1 MICCLNPNCKQP
13 QNPDN
18 AKICQSCESKLF
30 PLLRDRYR
38 ILQPIGQG
46 GFGRTYLAIDEDR
59 LKTRCVVKQFSPQ
72 VQSARS
78 LDKAIRLFDQEAV
91 RLHELGEHPQI
102 PALLAYFEQ
111 DQRLYLVQ
119 QFIEGLNL
127 TQELQQQGRFS
138 EQKIR
143 DVLADLLPVL
153 RFVHECQVVHRDI
166 TPSNIV
172 RRKLDY
178 KLVLIDFGVAKLLSD
193 VTLAQPG
200 TKIGTEGYSPIEQ
213 LRSGKAYPASDLY
226 SLGATCLYLM
236 TRVKPEELYD
246 PLQGRW
252 LWRECLARKGVN
264 VSSQLGQILDKLLKD
279 LVSDRYQSVDEVLQD
294 LQAVASPLP
303 DSALKPTSPPLS
315 TIPPS
320 SQPPRSRPITSQP
333 PLPRPSGHA
342 VSGSTSGSISG
353 HSTSAPRS
361 SAPISQPAS
370 SPTTSQ
376 APSSGRTFSG
386 SPKSQLDLWRCVGT
400 LTGHSSWVMSL
411 AISSR
416 KQILVSGSLDD
427 TIRVW
432 NLQTGN
438 LIRTLSGHLKAVNS
452 VAISPDG
459 QLLVSGSDDTTVK
472 IWNLQTGDLL
482 HSLVGH
488 SRDVNSVM
496 ITPNGLLLASGSED
510 RTVRLWKV
518 RTGELLR
525 TLSGTAGM
533 VKSVAISPNSL
544 LLASGGLDNQI
555 KLWHL
560 GSGELTR
567 ILYGHFNS
575 VNSVAIT
582 PDGQILASG
591 SKDKTIRLWNLQTG
605 EVIRTLTGHSDMVNA
620 IVITPDGRML
630 ISGSSDKTIK
640 IWSVGT
646 GDLICTLT
654 DHSSP
659 ISAIAIS
666 AGGQLFASGS
676 WDNTIKIWQLTS

>member
-13 QNPDN
+13 QNPDS
-18 AKICQSCESKLF
+18 ATVCQSCESKLF

-91 RLHELGEHPQI
+91 RLHEMGEHPQI

-127 TQELQQQGRFS
+127 AQELHQQGRFG

-143 DVLADLLPVL
+143 DVLNDLLPVL

-172 RRKLDY
+172 RRKLDQ

-236 TRVKPEELYD
+236 TQVKPEELYD
-246 PLQGRW
+246 PLKGRW
-252 LWRECLARKGVN
+252 LWQEYLARKGVN

-294 LQAVASPLP
+294 LQAVPPSLP
-303 DSALKPTSPPLS
+303 DSAPKPTNPPLS
-315 TIPPS
+315 GIPPT
-320 SQPPRSRPITSQP
+320 SQPPRSRPLTSQP
-333 PLPRPSGHA
+333 PSR
-342 VSGSTSGSISG
+342 VSSRSTSSSTSGANSGAISG
-353 HSTSAPRS
+353 PRS
-361 SAPISQPAS
+361 STPISQPVS
-370 SPTTSQ
+370 SKP
-376 APSSGRTFSG
+376 PSSSHAFSG
-386 SPKSQLDLWRCVGT
+386 PPKSQLALWKCVGT

-427 TIRVW
+427 TLKIW

-438 LIRTLSGHLKAVNS
+438 LIRTLPGHLKAVNS

-482 HSLVGH
+482 HNLVGH

-533 VKSVAISPNSL
+533 VKSVAISSNSL

-567 ILYGHFNS
+567 TLYGHFNS

-605 EVIRTLTGHSDMVNA
+605 ELIRTLIGHADMVNA
-620 IVITPDGRML
+620 IAITPDGRML

-640 IWSVGT
+640 VWSVGT
-646 GDLICTLT
+646 GDLICTLK
-654 DHSSP
+654 DHSNP
-659 ISAIAIS
+659 INAIAIS

-676 WDNTIKIWQLTS
+676 WDNTIKIWQLTA

>member
-13 QNPDN
+13 QNSDS
-18 AKICQSCESKLF
+18 AAVCQSCETKLI

-111 DQRLYLVQ
+111 EQRLYLVQ

-127 TQELQQQGRFS
+127 TQELHQQGRFS

-172 RRKLDY
+172 RRKLDH
-178 KLVLIDFGVAKLLSD
+178 KLVLIDFGVAKLLRD

-236 TRVKPEELYD
+236 TRVKPEDLYD

-252 LWRECLARKGVN
+252 LWRDYLAKKGTN
-264 VSSQLGQILDKLLKD
+264 ISQQLGQILDKLLKD

-294 LQAVASPLP
+294 LQAVAAPLP
-303 DSALKPTSPPLS
+303 DSAPKPSNPPLS
-315 TIPPS
+315 SIPPT
-320 SQPPRSRPITSQP
+320 SQPPRSQPLTSQP
-333 PLPRPSGHA
+333 PTSRPSGY
-342 VSGSTSGSISG
+342 SISSFTSGPSS
-353 HSTSAPRS
+353 STPV
-361 SAPISQPAS
+361 SQPV
-370 SPTTSQ
+370 SQ
-376 APSSGRTFSG
+376 PITANPSAGRTFSG
-386 SPKSQLDLWRCVGT
+386 SRQSQAALWRCVGT

-411 AISSR
+411 AMSSR
-416 KQILVSGSLDD
+416 KQILASGSLDD
-427 TIRVW
+427 TIKVW
-432 NLQTGN
+432 NLQTGS
-438 LIRTLSGHLKAVNS
+438 LIRTLPGHLKAVNS

-482 HSLVGH
+482 NNLVGH

-560 GSGELTR
+560 GNGELTR
-567 ILYGHFNS
+567 TLYGHFNS

-591 SKDKTIRLWNLQTG
+591 SKDKSIRLWNLNTG
-605 EVIRTLTGHSDMVNA
+605 ELVRTLTGHSDMVNA
-620 IVITPDGRML
+620 IAITPDGRML

-640 IWSVGT
+640 IWSIGT
-646 GDLICTLT
+646 GDLICNLT
-654 DHSSP
+654 NHSNP
-659 ISAIAIS
+659 VSAIAVS